1 MSRRTS
7 HEPLIFAPGESRA
20 LGRTLSDKAGIELA
34 SLEERE
40 YEGGE
45 FKLRPLQS
53 VRDRTVFVV
62 QSLAETPEAP
72 IAQRLVRLLFLL
84 QGLRDAGAST
94 TVAVIPYLAYARK
107 DRRTKPRDPVY
118 TRYVAQ
124 LIESAGTDRV
134 VALDVHNASSL
145 DNAFRIPVDHLSA
158 LPMMA
163 THLAQQLPKGKL
175 AVASPDIGGI
185 KRAQLFREMLERKT
199 GKDIEL
205 VFVEKR
211 REGGVVS
218 GGTIVGNASG
228 RAVIVVDDLCASG
241 ATLTRA
247 ASALRVAGAT
257 SVHAAVTHTPIESGV
272 ASLVASDD
280 IAQVVT
286 TDSVGYSPK
295 LASSEHRGK
304 VKTLSAGELLGCAL
318 SRMVSGKPLAPLA
331 EHWPPP
337 AEP

>member
-1 MSRRTS
+1 MTRRTS
-7 HEPLIFAPGESRA
+7 DEPLVFAPGESRA
-20 LGRTLSDKAGIELA
+20 LGLAASEGAGLGLA
-34 SLEERE
+34 ELEERQ

-45 FKLRPLQS
+45 FKLRPMHS

-62 QSLAETPEAP
+62 QSLAETRAAP
-72 IAQRLVRLLFLL
+72 IAQRLVRLLFLI
-84 QGLRDAGAST
+84 QGLRDAGAGRT
-94 TVAVIPYLAYARK
+94 IAVIPYLAYARK

-124 LIESAGTDRV
+124 LLEAVGTDRV
-134 VALDVHNASSL
+134 VALDVHNASAL

-163 THLAQQLPKGKL
+163 AHFTQHLPTGKL

-185 KRAQLFREMLERKT
+185 KRAQVFRELLERRT
-199 GKDIEL
+199 GQEVGL

-211 REGGVVS
+211 REGAVIS

-241 ATLTRA
+241 ATLIKA
-247 ASALRVAGAT
+247 ATALRAAGAT
-257 SVHAAVTHTPIESGV
+257 SVHVTVTHAPIETGL
-272 ASLVASDD
+272 AALVAEAA
-280 IAQVVT
+280 IAQVVI
-286 TDSVGYSPK
+286 TDSVGYAPGPGT
-295 LASSEHRGK
+295 LGQRGK
-304 VKTLSAGELLGCAL
+304 VKILPCGELLGCAMA
-318 SRMVSGKPLAPLA
+318 RMISGDPLAPLA

-337 AEP
+337 TA